1 MFNREVWSEIF
12 STIRAN
18 KLRTFLTAFS
28 VAWGIFMLIILLGS
42 GQGLRNGA
50 EQQFQSDAVNSIWI
64 NGGTTSKAFGGFQP
78 GRDVQLR
85 NEDFKFIRRQN
96 AGLDH
101 ITSSYDGRNIRTLN
115 YGKNNGAFT
124 VRSCMPDH
132 DYMENCTI
140 VSGRFINDNDITSYR
155 KVCVMG
161 KPVQDAL
168 FEKEDPVGKY
178 VNVDGIP
185 FKVIGTFTDPGRGD
199 NERIYIPVSTAQRAF
214 NGQDKLSVIWLSTG
228 GATVDESEK
237 MAKDIKHLLAKKYNF
252 DPEDEEAVNVWN
264 NTIEYVRIMDMLGNI
279 RVFIW
284 VIGIGTLIAGIVGV
298 SNIMMIAVKE
308 RTKEIGVRKAIG
320 ATPWSIISMILQ
332 ESVLITAVAGYV
344 GLMAGVGLLELARKF
359 MPPSDFF
366 RNPEVNINVAVS
378 AVVLLIFAG
387 ALAGFV
393 PALRAARIEPIEAL
407 RDE

>member
-50 EQQFQSDAVNSIWI
+50 ENQFQSDAVNSIWI
-64 NGGTTSKAFGGFQP
+64 NGGTTSKSYAGFQP
-78 GRDVQLR
+78 GRDIQLR
-85 NEDFKFIRRQN
+85 NEDYAFIRRQN
-96 AGLDH
+96 PTVNH
-101 ITSSYDGRNIRTLN
+101 ITNSYDGRSIRSLT
-115 YGKNNGAFT
+115 YKNKNGAFT
-124 VRSCMPDH
+124 TRSCMPDH
-132 DYMENCTI
+132 DYMENCTM
-140 VSGRFINDNDITSYR
+140 VSGRFINDKDISGYR

-168 FEKEDPVGKY
+168 FEKEEPVGKY
-178 VNVDGIP
+178 INVDGVP

-228 GATVDESEK
+228 SVGVDESEL
-237 MAKDIKHLLAKKYNF
+237 MAKNIRQLLAKKYNF
-252 DPEDEEAVNVWN
+252 DPKDEEAVNVWN
-264 NTIEYVRIMDMLGNI
+264 NSVEYVRIMDMLSNI
-279 RVFIW
+279 RIFIW

-320 ATPWSIISMILQ
+320 ATPGSIISMILQ
-332 ESVLITAVAGYV
+332 ESVLITAVAGYI
-344 GLMAGVGLLELARKF
+344 GLMGGIGVLELARKF

-366 RNPEVNINVAVS
+366 RNPEVNLNVALS
-378 AVVLLIFAG
+378 AVFLLIIAGAFAG
-387 ALAGFV
+387 LI
-393 PALRAARIEPIEAL
+393 PAMRAAKVEPIEAL

>member
-1 MFNREVWSEIF
+1 MFNQEVWSEIF

-64 NGGTTSKAFGGFQP
+64 NGGTTSKAYGGFQP

-85 NEDFKFIRRQN
+85 NEDYKFIRRQN

-132 DYMENCTI
+132 DYMENCTV
-140 VSGRFINDNDITSYR
+140 VSGRFINDNDIASYR

-214 NGQDKLSVIWLSTG
+214 NGQDKLSVIWVSTG

-252 DPEDEEAVNVWN
+252 DPDDEEAVNVWN

-332 ESVLITAVAGYV
+332 ESVLITAVAGYI

-359 MPPSDFF
+359 MPASDFF

>member
-28 VAWGIFMLIILLGS
+28 VAWGIFILIILLGS
-42 GQGLRNGA
+42 GQGLKNGT
-50 EQQFQSDAVNSIWI
+50 EKQFQGDAVNAIWI
-64 NGGTTSKAFGGFQP
+64 NGGTTSKAYGGFQP
-78 GRDVQLR
+78 GRDIQLR

-96 AGLDH
+96 NGIDR
-101 ITSSYDGRNIRTLN
+101 ITSSYDGRSIRTLN

-124 VRSCMPDH
+124 VRSAMPDH
-132 DYMENCTI
+132 DYMENCTL
-140 VSGRFINDNDITSYR
+140 VSGRFINENDITGYR

-168 FEKEDPVGKY
+168 FEKEEPIGKY
-178 VNVDGIP
+178 INVDGIP

-228 GATVDESEK
+228 GASIEESDK
-237 MAKDIKHLLAKKYNF
+237 MAADIKQLLAKKYNF
-252 DPEDEEAVNVWN
+252 DPKDEEAVNVWN

-366 RNPEVNINVAVS
+366 RNPEVDLQVAIS